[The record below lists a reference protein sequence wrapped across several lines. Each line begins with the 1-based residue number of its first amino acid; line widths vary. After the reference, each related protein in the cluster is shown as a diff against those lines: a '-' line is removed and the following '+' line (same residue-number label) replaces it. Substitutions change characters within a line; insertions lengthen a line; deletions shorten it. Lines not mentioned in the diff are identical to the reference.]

1 MVVGIQFFERFQ
13 EQLESQQDKEMSSA
27 IYSSISRLI
36 ILFDTEN
43 VKDNYEAVG
52 EEELIENIDILK
64 SLLDAKGFEEWI
76 KDQLEYQDDSDLES
90 TFYIGNNDSCEYKN
104 IEEFI
109 EDLDY
114 EKASTIIK
122 ECFEKAM
129 NSGV

>member
-1 MVVGIQFFERFQ
+1 MKPLSGTIVSFLLDQSKKDEV
-13 EQLESQQDKEMSSA
+13 
-27 IYSSISRLI
+27 
-36 ILFDTEN
+36 EN

-90 TFYIGNNDSCEYKN
+90 TLYIGNNDSCEYKN
-104 IEEFI
+104 IEELI
-109 EDLDY
+109 ENLDY
-114 EKASTIIK
+114 EKASKIIRK
-122 ECFEKAM
+122 CFEKAM